1 MPQDPN
7 LYGQR
12 PAKRQKK
19 EIPLSS
25 SLDFAS
31 QLTSLL
37 STSNPSASPPAALSA
52 PRSSSSSSSSRP
64 AFGRPRPNKNK
75 DDIFS
80 VKAKRKAA
88 SSTDKDGNGGG
99 GGGGSGAAAGGGAGA
114 KLQLK
119 DPRGT
124 EDEKHD
130 LARARRKMEE
140 KARLY
145 TAMKRGDYVARE
157 GEAAPLVDF
166 DRKWAERHPEDETSK
181 TNAYSSSGSDND
193 DDDDSDGV
201 DGAGREMVEYKDEFG
216 RTRQATRA
224 EVERLE
230 RRRQRMALGAAELE
244 SMAAKPIKAPERL
257 IFGDVIQS
265 GAFNPEDDTLS
276 KMEDL
281 AAKRDK
287 SPTPPPDTH
296 FDGKAEIRTK
306 GVGFYQFSQDKE
318 VRRGQMEELER
329 ERERTEK
336 ARREREEQKEKRRRE
351 IEERRKKIGERR
363 AEKLAESFL
372 DGLAGE
378 MRTSSTGVEG
388 AEERDGKGKGKGEG
402 GRERE

>member
-37 STSNPSASPPAALSA
+37 STSTSTSDP
-52 PRSSSSSSSSRP
+52 SSSVAASSSTA

-88 SSTDKDGNGGG
+88 APTDKDGSN
-99 GGGGSGAAAGGGAGA
+99 SGAAGGA

-119 DPRGT
+119 DVRGT

-145 TAMKRGDYVARE
+145 AAMKRGDYIAKE

-166 DRKWAERHPEDETSK
+166 DRKWAERHPEGENNNTN
-181 TNAYSSSGSDND
+181 NAYSSSGTDND
-193 DDDDSDGV
+193 DDDDEV
-201 DGAGREMVEYKDEFG
+201 DQEMVEYKDEFG
-216 RTRQATRA
+216 RTRRATRA
-224 EVERLE
+224 EVARLD

-244 SMAAKPIKAPERL
+244 SMAAKPVKAPERL

-276 KMEDL
+276 KMADL

-296 FDGKAEIRTK
+296 FDGRAEIRTK
-306 GVGFYQFSQDKE
+306 GVGFYQFSQEAE

-329 ERERTEK
+329 ERERTER
-336 ARREREEQKEKRRRE
+336 ARREREEQKDRRRRE

-378 MRTSSTGVEG
+378 MSASSTGVEG
-388 AEERDGKGKGKGEG
+388 EGKGQEKGKGKESEG
-402 GRERE
+402 KEQGDADS